1 MNLQG
6 SLNLTLIVSTSH
18 LQHGLP
24 VGVELHDGLGP
35 LHHGFSS
42 GDFDSLVFEPTHP
55 ELSGVVPTHR
65 GGRPRALHGRLAPVL
80 EPHDRPADTP
90 GSEVTVSYQSC
101 VSGQ

>member
-1 MNLQG
+1 MKLYEVKCSCRCRSG
-6 SLNLTLIVSTSH
+6 SVASPAH

-42 GDFDSLVFEPTHP
+42 GHFDSLVFEPTHP
-55 ELSGVVPTHR
+55 ELSGVVASHR

-80 EPHDRPADTP
+80 EPHNRPADT
-90 GSEVTVSYQSC
+90 GQESEVRFWF
-101 VSGQ
+101 